1 MKNLWNRY
9 LAWREKEKRRYPD
22 QQWLESWERTKAKG
36 KARFVLSFIVWV
48 FLITGF
54 TYLSDY
60 YFSGN
65 LGSLAFST
73 IVVLIVATIAG
84 LETWSGNEKLY
95 QAAMKAKLDVN
106 NRRGE
111 NLEE

>member
-36 KARFVLSFIVWV
+36 KARFVLSFITPV
-48 FLITGF
+48 FLVIGF

-65 LGSLAFST
+65 LGSLRGIALST
-73 IVVLIVATIAG
+73 IVLLIVATIVG
-84 LETWSGNEKLY
+84 LEKWSGNEKLY
-95 QAAMKAKLDVN
+95 QASMKAKHDAN
-106 NRRGE
+106 THAK
-111 NLEE
+111 

>member
-36 KARFVLSFIVWV
+36 KARFVLPFIEWV
-48 FLITGF
+48 FLLLGF

-65 LGSLAFST
+65 LGSLRGIAEQA
-73 IVVLIVATIAG
+73 IIYLIVATIGG
-84 LETWSGNEKLY
+84 LLWWSEQEKLY
-95 QAAMKAKLDVN
+95 QASMKAKHDAN
-106 NRRGE
+106 THAK
-111 NLEE
+111 